1 MRHRSV
7 ASALAAA
14 LLAASPEGLAQPETH
29 GPIKPGAMKPGA
41 IKPEGTKPWPMKP
54 GAAGAE
60 RAAGDAVFKPA
71 IGMTPAGTPARLPFP
86 GVDTHVHLHPVNLAQ
101 VMRSGKPAARVD
113 TASALLAAAARLVR
127 RMDEIGIRTALV
139 VTVPPGGKGGAANES
154 VEQEMARVVAAHP
167 GRLAL
172 LGGGAVL
179 NPLIQAVPPDKV
191 GPGELAAFRVRA
203 EKVIAGGAKGFGEM
217 ISVHLC
223 MTQGHNFQHA
233 SADHPLFLALAE
245 IAAARN
251 VAIDLHMEA
260 IAASTPTPGGLRRAC
275 GANPESLPPSVP
287 PLERLLA
294 AQRGARIVWQHIGW
308 DNVGAMTPALL
319 QGLLERHPNLFL
331 GLRVEAR
338 TTRMGGDGPMPN
350 RLVDAQLKLLPEW
363 QAFMARNSE
372 RLVIGADD
380 FISPEEGPP
389 VPSQSLNETWSILAQ
404 LPPEVARRIGGDNA
418 RRIYRLD

>member
-1 MRHRSV
+1 
-7 ASALAAA
+7 
-14 LLAASPEGLAQPETH
+14 
-29 GPIKPGAMKPGA
+29 
-41 IKPEGTKPWPMKP
+41 
-54 GAAGAE
+54 
-60 RAAGDAVFKPA
+60 
-71 IGMTPAGTPARLPFP
+71 
-86 GVDTHVHLHPVNLAQ
+86 
-101 VMRSGKPAARVD
+101 
-113 TASALLAAAARLVR
+113 
-127 RMDEIGIRTALV
+127 
-139 VTVPPGGKGGAANES
+139 
-154 VEQEMARVVAAHP
+154 
-167 GRLAL
+167 
-172 LGGGAVL
+172 
-179 NPLIQAVPPDKV
+179 
-191 GPGELAAFRVRA
+191 
-203 EKVIAGGAKGFGEM
+203 
-217 ISVHLC
+217 
-223 MTQGHNFQHA
+223 
-233 SADHPLFLALAE
+233 
-245 IAAARN
+245 
-251 VAIDLHMEA
+251 
-260 IAASTPTPGGLRRAC
+260 
-275 GANPESLPPSVP
+275 VP